1 MDCNNFITLQ
11 LTFGQA
17 SELREVVGRL
27 SDTSDSEASDA
38 MRDLFAE
45 VTSSIEHASDYDM
58 ETVLVEVPF
67 DEVSARAI
75 GLALVEYAYGE
86 A

>member
-45 VTSSIEHASDYDM
+45 VTSSMEHASDFDQEM
-58 ETVLVEVPF
+58 VLVEVPF